1 MIDSNVNANLL
12 KKNIKNMGFVK
23 NIENFYNQIDILCF
37 PSSLNATGRQIFE
50 AGIFQHQ

>member
-1 MIDSNVNANLL
+1 
-12 KKNIKNMGFVK
+12 MGFVK
-23 NIENFYNQIDILCF
+23 NIQNFYDQIDILCF